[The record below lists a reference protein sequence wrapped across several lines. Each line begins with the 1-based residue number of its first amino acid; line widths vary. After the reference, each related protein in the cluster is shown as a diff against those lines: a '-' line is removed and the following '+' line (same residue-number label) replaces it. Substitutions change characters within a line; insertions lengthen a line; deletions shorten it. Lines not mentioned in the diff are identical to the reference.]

1 MKTALKGIK
10 LSKSISGISK
20 LSPVIRKMDAKSKF
34 ILIYFYLQDWNV
46 TESRGNYTDINL
58 RPEAKDDEFDP

>member
-10 LSKSISGISK
+10 LSKSVYGISK

-34 ILIYFYLQDWNV
+34 ILIYFYLQDWND
-46 TESRGNYTDINL
+46 TESRENYTDINL